1 LIMSLSRVVAEEDG
15 AAVEQAGL
23 EQELPQL

>member
-1 LIMSLSRVVAEEDG
+1 LITLLSLVVVEEDG

-23 EQELPQL
+23 ERELPQL